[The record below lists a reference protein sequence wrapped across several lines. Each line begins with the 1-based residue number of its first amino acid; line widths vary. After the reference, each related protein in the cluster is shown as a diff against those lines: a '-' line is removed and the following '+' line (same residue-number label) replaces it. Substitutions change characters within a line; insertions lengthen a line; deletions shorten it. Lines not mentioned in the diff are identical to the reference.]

1 MELLLSE
8 GSKFVE
14 EFVRPTKNNMI
25 AFGAFRTRVRVRRFV
40 MSESPEPAALC
51 NAAEEGY

>member
-1 MELLLSE
+1 M
-8 GSKFVE
+8 
-14 EFVRPTKNNMI
+14 RPRENNRI
-25 AFGAFRTRVRVRRFV
+25 AFGASRTRVRVRCFV